1 MNMRNVIRNQKGQ
14 TIVEAIV
21 GFGLITMVGLTFVGG
36 MVSLR
41 NTTKNTLLLS
51 STDKQVNDI
60 AENIKSG
67 VENYQIN
74 YDSDRS
80 VSELLNPDTLPMAW
94 DNGKVALRKDCST
107 CAGTYGYVIQPYPEF
122 RGLYKVTL
130 RVTHKSWIEKGE
142 AFKDYHFVVS
152 AK

>member
-1 MNMRNVIRNQKGQ
+1 MKKHTLNNQKGQ

-21 GFGLITMVGLTFVGG
+21 GFGLITLVGLTFVGG
-36 MVSLR
+36 MVTLR
-41 NTTKNTLLLS
+41 NTTKSTILLS
-51 STDKQVNDI
+51 ATDKQVNDI
-60 AENIKSG
+60 AENIKAG

-74 YDSDRS
+74 YDSERS
-80 VSELLNPDTLPMAW
+80 VSELLNPATLPMAW
-94 DNGKVALRKDCST
+94 DNGKVALRKDCDT
-107 CAGTYGYVIQPYPEF
+107 CPGTYGYVIQPYPEY

-130 RVTHKSWIEKGE
+130 RVTHRSWIDKGE